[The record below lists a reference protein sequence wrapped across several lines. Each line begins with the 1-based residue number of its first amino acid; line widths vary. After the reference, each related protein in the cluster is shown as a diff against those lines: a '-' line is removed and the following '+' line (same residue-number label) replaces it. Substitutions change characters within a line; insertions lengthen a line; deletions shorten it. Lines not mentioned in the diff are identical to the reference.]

1 LTDVKMQS
9 IKGGMQVGGNL
20 GYFAAGNPLTNPAFK
35 IPGGESPYK
44 QPVLPKEESPEEN
57 IPFFFPGQQQLPSAG
72 IGNVGGL
79 IAQLQPSQKVYD
91 IFMRAPGGT
100 VVDHPAFARQRTD
113 TAPRLYDPNNYTQNN
128 KQNPLR
134 DYRWPA
140 SFSRGS
146 LEPGIRPYFGNRQG
160 PGLYGEMGTGAI

>member
-9 IKGGMQVGGNL
+9 IKGGIPVGGNL

-72 IGNVGGL
+72 VGNVGGL
-79 IAQLQPSQKVYD
+79 VAQLKPSNQVYD
-91 IFMRAPGGT
+91 IFMRAPGSMA
-100 VVDHPAFARQRTD
+100 DHPALERQRMD
-113 TAPRLYDPNNYTQNN
+113 TVRRIYDPSNYTQNS

-140 SFSRGS
+140 GVPERMG
-146 LEPGIRPYFGNRQG
+146 PGLGPYFGNKQG